1 MMPISAKSAGGLRF
15 KVCSDCGE
23 MHDVHDWPGNHRR
36 PGEALAAPGVV
47 SDVMD
52 PVRSQG
58 NGRTYDSKS
67 QIREHYRRDGFVE
80 VGNDPA
86 RLRLKKKPKID
97 GAKIM
102 ESVDKAMA
110 RYNRGERVKG
120 KATVADGP
128 YRAPL

>member
-1 MMPISAKSAGGLRF
+1 MPVSTKATGGLRF
-15 KVCSDCGE
+15 KVCADCGE
-23 MHDVHDWPGNHRR
+23 MHDVHDWPDNHRR
-36 PGEALAAPGVV
+36 PGEALAAPRVV

-58 NGRTYDSKS
+58 NGRMYDSKS
-67 QIREHYRRDGFVE
+67 EIRKHYRRDGFVE

-86 RLRLKKKPKID
+86 RLRPKKAPKID
-97 GAKIM
+97 GKAIM
-102 ESVDKAMA
+102 DSVDKAFA

-120 KATVADGP
+120 KASVAGGP